1 MRRKFL
7 KVRWKK
13 EERKGRSDIK
23 GEEGLDVKKE
33 EGVKE
38 VRLREWL
45 SMKSVTTQ
53 LFILSWGHYLK
64 DK

>member
-53 LFILSWGHYLK
+53 LFILSWGRY
-64 DK
+64 